1 MITVDK
7 LTKFYGP
14 VAAVR
19 DISFSVEK
27 GEIIGFIGPNGA
39 GKSTT
44 MKILTG
50 YLPPSAGS
58 ATLAGF
64 DVIDDSLSVRRRVGY
79 LPENNPL
86 YVEMRVGDYLHFAG
100 RLRGLGR
107 RDRIERIG
115 RVTKSCGLESVFM
128 KSIDELSKGYRQ
140 RVGLAQALIHDP
152 DILILDE
159 PTSGL
164 DPNQTAD
171 VRALLKTLGSEKTV
185 ILSTHILPE
194 VEAICSRVLII
205 NEGVLVAQG
214 TTTELQAKARGENL
228 VLATIRGPSEAIQ
241 ARLRGLAEVMSLSPR
256 DGAPAGC
263 VRFAITPRDG
273 EDITERVF
281 ETVRDAGWSLK
292 ELTREQAS
300 LEDVFR
306 RLSRGRN

>member
-1 MITVDK
+1 MITVEK

-19 DISFSVEK
+19 DISFTVEK

-107 RDRIERIG
+107 RDRAERIG
-115 RVTKSCGLESVFM
+115 RVTKSCGLEDVFM
-128 KSIDELSKGYRQ
+128 KTIDELSKGYRQ
-140 RVGLAQALIHDP
+140 RVGLAQALLHDP
-152 DILILDE
+152 EILILDE

-171 VRALLKTLGSEKTV
+171 VRSLLKTLGREKTV

-194 VEAICSRVLII
+194 VEAICTRVLII

-214 TTTELQAKARGENL
+214 TTAELQAKARGENL
-228 VLATIRGPSEAIQ
+228 VLATIRGPLEAVQ
-241 ARLRGLAEVMSLSPR
+241 TRLRGLAEVVSLAVR
-256 DGAPAGC
+256 DGAPPGC
-263 VRFAITPRDG
+263 VRLSITPRDG
-273 EDITERVF
+273 EDITERIF

-292 ELTREQAS
+292 ELSREQAS

-306 RLSRGRN
+306 KLSRGRG